1 MNGQWLGSRSIRT
14 NWATRKPPAP
24 YSSGDGGRAHNP
36 SNGGGPTNSSNKSP
50 TSGGSGM
57 IKPLN
62 YDEMFRQASASNCT
76 VYCGGVTECDENTLR
91 RAFSTYGR
99 ILEIRFF
106 RDKGYAFVRFDNK
119 ESACSAIVAVH
130 GTQIAGQIAKCSWGK
145 ENPNGTAPVPTMTNA
160 MSGANDYY
168 RAAVPAQGM
177 PGEAVHPDQLQY
189 YQQQQQQQQQ
199 YYAAAYMYSPQQY
212 MQYYAQYGGA
222 GYGYGPQQAPPPPPG
237 H

>member
-36 SNGGGPTNSSNKSP
+36 SNGGGPPNSINKSP

-62 YDEMFRQASASNCT
+62 YEEMFRQASASNFT

-145 ENPNGTAPVPTMTNA
+145 ENPNGIAPAPTMTNA
-160 MSGANDYY
+160 MSGADYY
-168 RAAVPAQGM
+168 RGAVPAQGM
-177 PGEAVHPDQLQY
+177 PGEAVVPDQLMY
-189 YQQQQQQQQQ
+189 YQQQQQQQ
-199 YYAAAYMYSPQQY
+199 YYANAYVYPQQY
-212 MQYYAQYGGA
+212 MQYYAQYGGGGYA
-222 GYGYGPQQAPPPPPG
+222 GYGGPQQAPPPPPG

>member
-36 SNGGGPTNSSNKSP
+36 SNGGGPPNSSNKSP

-62 YDEMFRQASASNCT
+62 YDEMFRQASPSNCT

-145 ENPNGTAPVPTMTNA
+145 ENPNGMAPTQA
-160 MSGANDYY
+160 MMGANNYY
-168 RAAVPAQGM
+168 GGGVPAQGM
-177 PGEAVHPDQLQY
+177 PDQYQY
-189 YQQQQQQQQQ
+189 YQQQQQQQ
-199 YYAAAYMYSPQQY
+199 YYSQYMYNPQQY

-222 GYGYGPQQAPPPPPG
+222 GYGYGAPEQQQPPPPG
-237 H
+237 Q

>member
-24 YSSGDGGRAHNP
+24 YTSSAEGKSNGAPAIKSPSSGI
-36 SNGGGPTNSSNKSP
+36 
-50 TSGGSGM
+50 

-62 YDEMFRQASASNCT
+62 YDEMFRQASPSNCT
-76 VYCGGVTECDENTLR
+76 VYCGGVTDCDENTLR

-106 RDKGYAFVRFDNK
+106 RDKGYAFVRYDNK

-130 GTQIAGQIAKCSWGK
+130 GTQIAGQTAKCSWGK
-145 ENPNGTAPVPTMTNA
+145 ENPNGPAPSMTN
-160 MSGANDYY
+160 SGA
-168 RAAVPAQGM
+168 M
-177 PGEAVHPDQLQY
+177 PGANYGAPPGSMGEVTPDQLQY
-189 YQQQQQQQQQ
+189 YQQQQ
-199 YYAAAYMYSPQQY
+199 YYAYMYNPQY
-212 MQYYAQYGGA
+212 AYYAQQYGG
-222 GYGYGPQQAPPPPPG
+222 GYGYPQQAPPPPPN

>member
-24 YSSGDGGRAHNP
+24 YTSSAEGK
-36 SNGGGPTNSSNKSP
+36 SNGGPPAIKSP
-50 TSGGSGM
+50 SSGI

-62 YDEMFRQASASNCT
+62 YEEMFRQASPSNCT
-76 VYCGGVTECDENTLR
+76 VYCGGVTDCDENTLR

-106 RDKGYAFVRFDNK
+106 RDKVYAFVRYDNK

-130 GTQIAGQIAKCSWGK
+130 GTQIAGQTAKCSWGK
-145 ENPNGTAPVPTMTNA
+145 ENPNGPSPSMTNSGV
-160 MSGANDYY
+160 MPGANYGG
-168 RAAVPAQGM
+168 PPGGM
-177 PGEAVHPDQLQY
+177 GDGLTPDQLQY
-189 YQQQQQQQQQ
+189 YQQQQQQQQ
-199 YYAAAYMYSPQQY
+199 YYAAYMYNPQY
-212 MQYYAQYGGA
+212 MQYYAQQYGGG
-222 GYGYGPQQAPPPPPG
+222 GYGYPQQAPPPPPN